1 MRKKLVGRIG
11 EEKLARCGMIMKIK
25 DYRYNNDFDVE
36 FEDGTIVS
44 CTRYRSFADGN
55 IANPNLRKGKQL
67 GTFRIIKKALTYR
80 NKETNEIKFVL
91 WQCKCKKCGYENL
104 LEPIEMLNHKCN
116 KEAI

>member
-11 EEKLARCGMIMKIK
+11 EEKMARCGMIMKIK

-55 IANPNLRKGKQL
+55 IANPNLVKGGKV
-67 GTFRIIKKALTYR
+67 GTFRIIKKIFTSR
-80 NKETNEIKFVL
+80 DDETQGVKAVL
-91 WQCKCKKCGYENL
+91 WQCKCEKCGEERL
-104 LEPIEMLNHKCN
+104 ITPQMMLEHKC
-116 KEAI
+116 